1 MTFRQVTVDGEVVGY
16 VEDDEQGREAADKYV
31 LNHAKR
37 EGDTRPVDRI
47 PQGARRLDR

>member
-1 MTFRQVTVDGEVVGY
+1 MSFREVTVDGEVHGY
-16 VEDDEQGREAADKYV
+16 VEDDPQGREIADKYV

-37 EGDTRPVDRI
+37 DGVTRPIDKL